1 MKELIREYQL
11 QAVNI
16 KKLEG
21 YASINYGIETDSG
34 KYVLKHYRNTQ
45 EFDIISAEDKVLE
58 TLSGQLPFRIPAPVK
73 PLKILKDGTF
83 IRLLSFIEG
92 DLLSRVAQTDELL
105 FDFGKS
111 IGSLNQA
118 LLDKKSHAIAARKL
132 CWDMQHCL
140 LNRPKMKAITPP
152 SKRKLTAYFFDLFEH
167 HILPLQHTL
176 RHSIIHSD
184 LNDKNVLVR
193 KNTISGFIDFGDI
206 SYAPLCYEI
215 AIALTYIMLA
225 NPTDPFH
232 KAGMV
237 LKGYHSVLPLQKEE
251 VALLYYLIPARLSV
265 SVCNAADARAKN
277 NDTAYILVDEKPAWH
292 LLQQWI
298 QLNPIWVKN
307 RFLSALGMAPVVMEA
322 ATMLRKRKKYSGKS
336 LSLSYDDP
344 IYMTGAAF
352 QYMYDH
358 KGNTYLDARNNIPH
372 VGHCHPGVSRVI
384 ATKTRKLNTNTRYIY
399 DEFVECAEK
408 LLRYFPPKLNK
419 IFFVNSGSAATDLAI
434 RMAKTYNQRD
444 HLAVLEHG
452 YHGNTMAAIRA
463 SAYKFDG
470 KGGRGKPEYTLKLP
484 LPKLYQG
491 LFNSTEYYVKDAIK
505 QLEQAIADK
514 KIPAAFLAEPIS
526 GAGGQVPLAPG
537 YVKALQPF
545 LDGHDILTIMDEVQT
560 GFGRL
565 GSHFWGFEMHGII
578 PDIVILGKPMGN
590 GHPVAAVVTT
600 EGIADAFANGMEF
613 FSSFGGNPVS
623 CAVTAKVLDIMEEEQ
638 LIQNAYTVGNTF
650 IAELKKLQSEFS
662 CIGDIRGSGLFLG
675 VEFIDSSGKPH
686 TRLANHIKKELKA
699 NFVLIGTDGPYDN
712 VLKIK
717 PPLCF
722 TKQNVD
728 RMIALLHQIL
738 KNNA

>member
-1 MKELIREYQL
+1 MEELIREYQL
-11 QAVNI
+11 QPLNV

-21 YASINYGIETDSG
+21 YDSINYGIETASG
-34 KYVLKHYRNTQ
+34 TYVLKHYRDAQ
-45 EFDIISAEDKVLE
+45 ELDVISAEDKMLE
-58 TLSGQLPFRIPAPVK
+58 GLSGQLPFRVPTPVK
-73 PLKILKDGTF
+73 PIKILKEGTF

-92 DLLSRVAQTDELL
+92 DLLSRVAQTDMLL

-111 IGSLNQA
+111 IGWLNQA
-118 LLDKKSHAIAARKL
+118 LLGKKSHAIAARKQ

-140 LNRPKMKAITPP
+140 LNRPKMKAITSP
-152 SKRKLTAYFFDLFEH
+152 SKRKLAAYFFDLFEH
-167 HILPLQHTL
+167 HILPLQHNL

-184 LNDKNVLVR
+184 LNDKNVLIH
-193 KNTISGFIDFGDI
+193 KNTIAGFIDFGDI
-206 SYAPLCYEI
+206 SYAPLLYEI

-265 SVCNAADARAKN
+265 SVCNSADARAKN
-277 NDTAYILVDEKPAWH
+277 NDTAYILIDEKPAWH

-298 QLNPIWVKN
+298 QLSPIWVRN
-307 RFLSALGMAPVVMEA
+307 QFLSVLEMAPVVMEA
-322 ATMLRKRKKYSGKS
+322 ATMLQKRKEYTGKS

-344 IYMTGAAF
+344 IYMTSAAF

-358 KGNTYLDARNNIPH
+358 EGNTYLDARNNIPH
-372 VGHCHPGVSRVI
+372 VGHCHPEISRVI

-399 DEFVECAEK
+399 DEFVEYAEK
-408 LLRYFPPKLNK
+408 LLCHFPPNLNK

-434 RMAKTYNQRD
+434 RMAKTYNRRD

-452 YHGNTMAAIRA
+452 YHGNTMAAIHA

-470 KGGRGKPEYTLKLP
+470 KGGRGIPEHILKLP
-484 LPKLYQG
+484 LPKLYRG
-491 LFNSTEYYVKDAIK
+491 LYSNTEDYVNNAVT

-514 KIPAAFLAEPIS
+514 KTPAAFLAEPIS

-545 LDGHDILTIMDEVQT
+545 LDGYDMLTIIDEVQT

-565 GSHFWGFEMHGII
+565 GSHFWGFEMHEFI

-623 CAVTAKVLDIMEEEQ
+623 CAVAAKVLDIMEEEQ
-638 LIQNAYTVGNTF
+638 LMQNAYTVGNTF
-650 IAELKKLQSEFS
+650 ISELKKLQSEFS
-662 CIGDIRGSGLFLG
+662 CIGDVRGSGLFLG
-675 VEFIDSSGKPH
+675 VEFIHSSGKPYSE
-686 TRLANHIKKELKA
+686 LANHIKNELKA
-699 NFVLIGTDGPYDN
+699 NLVLVGTDGPYDS

-728 RMIALLHQIL
+728 RIIALLYQIL
-738 KNNA
+738 KNRA